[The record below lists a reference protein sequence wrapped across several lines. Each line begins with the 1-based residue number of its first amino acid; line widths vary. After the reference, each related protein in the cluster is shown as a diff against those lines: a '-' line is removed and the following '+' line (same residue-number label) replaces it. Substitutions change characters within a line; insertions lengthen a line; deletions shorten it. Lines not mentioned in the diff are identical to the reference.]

1 MTYVRDTT
9 DGAHALTH
17 NQEVWADRGYGVISD
32 GSVTAG
38 STDFELDISEH
49 TVLVGDSEPT
59 VVESGSVSV
68 DSPTSDPYWA
78 VVYINANGDVE
89 TEAGEEAEVEPAVW
103 ESASEIIS
111 PAPPSLADVGPVTV
125 LGRAL
130 VEDNGIIDDERIVDR
145 TFSVDRIV
153 DSVSAGSA
161 DIDEATLGT
170 LQDALDV
177 NDQDLNNIAN
187 AFAELVETKVAK
199 PVDRQYLPQ
208 YSNVANAP
216 QEAPS
221 IIEVPPGSAT
231 TPAGLYAFD
240 EEEGEYVFVQG
251 DVTVESSGNLSDL
264 NIDASRSWGGFDITD
279 AGLIDANEV
288 TSESASHNALEA
300 EVLDIDGVVYEKLDE
315 FVNDSSTS
323 SPVTAVFDDLDQTAY
338 MARFFITMWETSS
351 NSLELHFNGDDEEGN
366 QNYGYIDESGTN
378 MSDQDGIEL
387 AAVNS
392 RVEIEG
398 FVSISNE
405 SDARLAGVDNSLRFT
420 RIHNT
425 DGIAQKGGYA
435 PFDDDITSIQITS
448 TGGMGSGDRI
458 ELWEAI

>member
-240 EEEGEYVFVQG
+240 EEQGEYVFVQG
-251 DVTVESSGNLSDL
+251 DVEVVSSGDLSDL
-264 NIDASRSWGGFDITD
+264 NIDASRTWGGFDITD

-288 TSESASHNALEA
+288 SSESASHETLEA
-300 EVLDIDGVVYEKLDE
+300 ESLLIGDLTRLEVVDTKTNEREGDMSVTFSFDNLSSDDKHILEFRAEQRAGTSDPYLRFNDDDG
-315 FVNDSSTS
+315 
-323 SPVTAVFDDLDQTAY
+323 
-338 MARFFITMWETSS
+338 S
-351 NSLELHFNGDDEEGN
+351 NYAHW
-366 QNYGYIDESGTN
+366 DESGTKHTGN
-378 MSDQDGIEL
+378 TEIPLIE
-387 AAVNS
+387 VNES
-392 RVEIEG
+392 FAKYSCVVEITPDVIDRTGVCNHPSPGGVNRIGGFTQAGGYLSGKADKIEITFDGWREDG
-398 FVSISNE
+398 FV
-405 SDARLAGVDNSLRFT
+405 RLWRV
-420 RIHNT
+420 
-425 DGIAQKGGYA
+425 Q
-435 PFDDDITSIQITS
+435 Q
-448 TGGMGSGDRI
+448 
-458 ELWEAI
+458 